1 MRNQYQRETKRKKL
15 NERRKKMMRRRREEE
30 EEEEEEITVKWAKH
44 YSSIHQ
50 ILIVGDGD
58 FSFSLSLAYAFG
70 SAFNIVATS
79 KDSYVSVLKKYKRAK
94 SNLQCLKELGATILH
109 GVDAT
114 KMKYHTELRMQKFDR
129 IVFNFPHAGFKGKE
143 DNMRVMNLHKKLVNG
158 FFKNASRMLRPY
170 GEVHVSHKV
179 EHPFHKWNL
188 EELASKSSLIMIE
201 CTNFSIED
209 YPGYNNKRGDG
220 SRCDQPFRLGEC
232 RTFMFRIGDIHK
244 KKRAEEI
251 AVSNPRPLESFVSE
265 NLPPIFLYDVK
276 GIGSTIHYPLRI
288 GASNL
293 RTREPSNY
301 GFDACQE
308 FWGFEYPL
316 NGSYERYM
324 NEAHRYSESDYLN
337 RMMR

>member
-143 DNMRVMNLHKKLVNG
+143 DNMRVMKYVVVA
-158 FFKNASRMLRPY
+158 FS
-170 GEVHVSHKV
+170 
-179 EHPFHKWNL
+179 
-188 EELASKSSLIMIE
+188 LA
-201 CTNFSIED
+201 
-209 YPGYNNKRGDG
+209 YY
-220 SRCDQPFRLGEC
+220 
-232 RTFMFRIGDIHK
+232 
-244 KKRAEEI
+244 
-251 AVSNPRPLESFVSE
+251 
-265 NLPPIFLYDVK
+265 
-276 GIGSTIHYPLRI
+276 
-288 GASNL
+288 
-293 RTREPSNY
+293 
-301 GFDACQE
+301 
-308 FWGFEYPL
+308 
-316 NGSYERYM
+316 
-324 NEAHRYSESDYLN
+324 
-337 RMMR
+337 